1 MELREEYEKQQEYRK
16 WLEIIELLPIGDN
29 QVIAD
34 LGCGT
39 GGFTEIISEKVRQVI
54 AVDRNQ
60 NLLTNLKEKNIKNV
74 SIIENDISKIDYITE
89 ELDGIF
95 SSFSIAYFPK
105 DMKEV
110 IGNWVNKLKS
120 GGWIAL
126 IEIDDLLRG
135 HQPLS
140 EENFG
145 KLARYEEHIKENG
158 VYDFQAGRKIK
169 NTLRRFNMEII
180 LEKDL
185 EDREL
190 TASGIADEE
199 VYEMWKSRLDRLTI
213 SQYYPEKIAQEI
225 KRELLSLFKN
235 PEHINNTKVK
245 FIVAKKI

>member
-1 MELREEYEKQQEYRK
+1 MDLREEYEKQQKYRK
-16 WLEIIELLPIGDN
+16 WLEILELLPIEN
-29 QVIAD
+29 NHIIAD

-39 GGFTEIISEKVRQVI
+39 GGFTEIVSEKVKYVI
-54 AVDRNQ
+54 AVDRNKS
-60 NLLTNLKEKNIKNV
+60 LLNNLKEKNIKNV
-74 SIIENDISKIDYITE
+74 IIVENEISNIDYIAE

-105 DMKEV
+105 DMKKV
-110 IGNWVNKLKS
+110 IGNWVENLKS

-158 VYDFQAGRKIK
+158 IYDFQAGRKIK
-169 NTLRRFNMEII
+169 NILKRLDMEII
-180 LEKDL
+180 TEKDL
-185 EDREL
+185 EDIEL
-190 TASGIADEE
+190 TASGIMNDE
-199 VYEMWKSRLDRLTI
+199 VFEMWKSRLDRLDI
-213 SQYYPEKIAQEI
+213 NKYYPEKISQEI
-225 KRELLSLFKN
+225 KKELLTLLKN
-235 PEHINNTKVK
+235 PEHENNTKIK

>member
-1 MELREEYEKQQEYRK
+1 
-16 WLEIIELLPIGDN
+16 
-29 QVIAD
+29 
-34 LGCGT
+34 
-39 GGFTEIISEKVRQVI
+39 
-54 AVDRNQ
+54 
-60 NLLTNLKEKNIKNV
+60 
-74 SIIENDISKIDYITE
+74 
-89 ELDGIF
+89 
-95 SSFSIAYFPK
+95 
-105 DMKEV
+105 MKEV

-190 TASGIADEE
+190 TASGIADKE

-235 PEHINNTKVK
+235 PELINNTKVK

>member
-1 MELREEYEKQQEYRK
+1 MDLREEYEKQQKYRK
-16 WLEIIELLPIGDN
+16 WLEILELLPIEN
-29 QVIAD
+29 NHIVAD

-39 GGFTEIISEKVRQVI
+39 GGFSEIVSEKAKHVI
-54 AVDRNQ
+54 AVDRNKS
-60 NLLTNLKEKNIKNV
+60 LLNNLKEKNIKNV
-74 SIIENDISKIDYITE
+74 IIVENDISNIDYITE

-105 DMKEV
+105 DMKKV
-110 IGNWVNKLKS
+110 IGNWVENLKS

-169 NTLRRFNMEII
+169 NILKRLDMEII
-180 LEKDL
+180 TEKDL
-185 EDREL
+185 EDTEL
-190 TASGIADEE
+190 TASGIMNDE
-199 VYEMWKSRLDRLTI
+199 VFEMWKSRLDRLDI
-213 SQYYPEKIAQEI
+213 NKYYPEKISLEI
-225 KRELLSLFKN
+225 KQELLTLFKN
-235 PEHINNTKVK
+235 PEHENNTKIK